1 MVEIK
6 CPFCGNMFTP
16 KHVNKRSRSMGG
28 NILKGAVFLPW
39 GVVSAVKT
47 KKSTDVICPHCKM
60 TVQSIDR

>member
-6 CPFCGNMFTP
+6 CTFCEKKFTP
-16 KHVNKRSRSMGG
+16 KHVKKRSRSMGG
-28 NILKGAVFLPW
+28 NIVKGAVFLPW

-47 KKSTDVICPHCKM
+47 KKSIDVVCPHCGM